1 MPLNHALKGS
11 RPLLYAQ
18 VCHRKLK
25 KIKRFKG
32 ALALLGI
39 VKRRKRKK
47 YNGRKFNEPLVVPM
61 AYGCE
66 GKEQSCDSSEA
77 VSVSGIIRKYFSSLD
92 EVNSHPF
99 FPDKTPS
106 DEITKCKGVGIGS
119 RIVSASKSLSSKS
132 KRLLP
137 SPAPLIPS
145 LVFEMSDE
153 D

>member
-1 MPLNHALKGS
+1 
-11 RPLLYAQ
+11 
-18 VCHRKLK
+18 
-25 KIKRFKG
+25 
-32 ALALLGI
+32 
-39 VKRRKRKK
+39 
-47 YNGRKFNEPLVVPM
+47 M
-61 AYGCE
+61 AYGYE

-106 DEITKCKGVGIGS
+106 DEITKSKCKGVGIGS